1 MYSYGIK
8 LGRNYAYPDFSD
20 DSGGPDNLQV
30 FLILILILIGT
41 LGLVTIPGSDGCISN
56 SGRGYLTQQCY

>member
-30 FLILILILIGT
+30 FLILIGT
-41 LGLVTIPGSDGCISN
+41 LALVTIPGSDGYISN
-56 SGRGYLTQQCY
+56 SGRGYLT

>member
-20 DSGGPDNLQV
+20 DSGGLDNLQV
-30 FLILILILIGT
+30 FLILIGT
-41 LGLVTIPGSDGCISN
+41 LALVTIPGSDGCISN
-56 SGRGYLTQQCY
+56 SGRGYLTHQCY